1 MADDEIDEL
10 LARLARE
17 AMPPTAR
24 ISYGEAPSQF
34 GDLRLPSDGGAGPWP
49 VAIMVHGGYW
59 RARYDGSSY
68 GAIASALTA
77 FGIATWNIEYR
88 RLGEPGGG
96 WPGTFAD
103 VAAAADSL
111 RGLAERYPLDLSRV
125 LTVGHSA
132 GGHLAL
138 WLAARPRL
146 PKDSPLWQPD
156 PLPISGVVSLAGV
169 ANLRRAWELRL
180 SDTVVESLLGGSPE
194 QVPARYDEC
203 SPIELLP
210 LGVPQAM
217 IHGTRDDIVPFE
229 ISASYVERASTLGDD
244 ARLIPL
250 EGVGHF
256 EVIDPSTAPWREV
269 ARAARA
275 LIGS

>member
-1 MADDEIDEL
+1 MADDDIDAM

-24 ISYGEAPSQF
+24 IAYGAAPSQF
-34 GDLRLPSDGGAGPWP
+34 GELRLPSDGCAGPWP

-59 RARYDGSSY
+59 RSRYDGSSY
-68 GAIASALTA
+68 GAISGALTTNG
-77 FGIATWNIEYR
+77 FATWNIEYR
-88 RLGEPGGG
+88 RIGEPGGG
-96 WPGTFAD
+96 WPGSFED

-111 RGLAERYPLDLSRV
+111 RELAERYPLDLSRV
-125 LTVGHSA
+125 LTLGHSA

-146 PKDSPLWQPD
+146 PKDSPLWRPD

-169 ANLRRAWELRL
+169 ANLRRAWELHL
-180 SDTVVESLLGGSPE
+180 SDTVVGTLLGGSPE
-194 QVPARYDEC
+194 QVPARYEAA
-203 SPIELLP
+203 SPFEALP
-210 LGVPQAM
+210 MGLPQALL
-217 IHGTRDDIVPFE
+217 HGTRDDVVPFE
-229 ISASYVERASTLGDD
+229 ISAGYVERAKSLGDD

-250 EGVGHF
+250 EGAGHF
-256 EVIDPSTAPWREV
+256 EVIDPSTAEWRTIARV
-269 ARAARA
+269 AQA

>member
-1 MADDEIDEL
+1 MADDPIDEL

-17 AMPPTAR
+17 ATPPTAR
-24 ISYGEAPSQF
+24 IPYGEAPSQF
-34 GDLRLPSDGGAGPWP
+34 GDLRLPSDRSAGPWP

-68 GAIASALTA
+68 GAIAGALTA
-77 FGIATWNIEYR
+77 FGVATWNIEYR

-96 WPGTFAD
+96 WPGTFED

-111 RGLAERYPLDLSRV
+111 RGLAERYSLDLNRV

-138 WLAARPRL
+138 WLAARSRL
-146 PKDSPLWQPD
+146 PKDSLLWRPD

-169 ANLRRAWELRL
+169 ANLRRAWELHL
-180 SDTVVESLLGGSPE
+180 SDTVVEKLLGGTPE
-194 QVPARYDEC
+194 QVATRYDEC
-203 SPIELLP
+203 SPFDLLP

-229 ISASYVERASTLGDD
+229 ISTGYVERARSLGDD
-244 ARLIPL
+244 AQLISL
-250 EGVGHF
+250 EGCGHF
-256 EVIDPSTAPWREV
+256 EVIDPSAAAWRDV
-269 ARAARA
+269 AQAART